1 MAQLHRY
8 TAYALAA
15 LGLVHTLAA
24 RCYGELSADA
34 IWFAGAGLA
43 LVFLALL
50 NLAADAS
57 PPGRVWTICRAANV
71 AGLFFAGPAAIAV
84 NEPQGYVG
92 FLLVAM
98 LTTAAFLTRENSRGA
113 EARIGTGVFIL
124 CGGAVAYQLVGCIID
139 GHTPLEIA
147 TWGAAVLLFAGGLWF
162 SLRRSFSN

>member
-24 RCYGELSADA
+24 RCYGELSAEA

-57 PPGRVWTICRAANV
+57 PPGRVWTLCRTANV
-71 AGLFFAGPAAIAV
+71 VGLFFAGPAVVAV
-84 NEPQGYVG
+84 NEPQGYVS
-92 FLLVAM
+92 FLLVAI
-98 LTTAAFLTRENSRGA
+98 LTTAAFLTRQSGPAA
-113 EARIGTGVFIL
+113 EARIGTGVFVL
-124 CGGAVAYQLVGCIID
+124 CGGAVVYQLVGCIID

-147 TWGAAVLLFAGGLWF
+147 TWAAALLLFAGGLWF